1 VIPTI
6 LLFVPR
12 KSGGITVAVP
22 STNAKFYDLPAPT
35 GKSPYHLDYS
45 KTFPEMGSGDGDKD
59 GIVFHMIGDTGDTKN
74 SKPAELV
81 ELAMESD
88 IDKSKGKFLFLY
100 HVGDVAYRFGEA
112 SEYYSQFY
120 EHYAH
125 YPAPI
130 FAIPGN
136 KDGDVRPGSNVSSL
150 DGFVKNFCA
159 RQRGISPDALD
170 IARDAMIQPHV
181 YWTLDA
187 PLLTIIGLY
196 SNVPDGGV
204 IKEDQFDWFKHELE
218 TAPKENALIVA
229 IHHPPFSGDEE
240 HSGSD
245 AMLKLLDKAFLSQR
259 FPDMV
264 VSGHVHNYQRFT
276 RKMGKHE
283 IPYLVIGNGGH
294 SKLHKIQCHE
304 GANIKTPYKIGDNI
318 VLEKYVDNDYGF
330 LRVKVTR
337 KKMIVKLFT
346 VSTTSNSDR
355 FEIDL
360 RNHKVSNG

>member
-1 VIPTI
+1 M
-6 LLFVPR
+6 LFVPR
-12 KSGGITVAVP
+12 YKDVTTVVPPITSA
-22 STNAKFYDLPAPT
+22 NIKFQELPAPT
-35 GKSPYHLDYS
+35 GKPPYHLVYL
-45 KTFPEMGSGDGDKD
+45 KVFPEMENGHVDDE
-59 GIVFHMIGDTGDTKN
+59 IVFHMVGDTGD
-74 SKPAELV
+74 SKDSRPAHLV

-88 IDKSKGKFLFLY
+88 INKSKPGRKARFLY
-100 HVGDVAYRFGEA
+100 HVGDVVYKFGES
-112 SEYYSQFY
+112 SEYFSQFY
-120 EHYAH
+120 ERYAH

-136 KDGDVRPGSNVSSL
+136 KDGDVKPGSDVRSL

-159 RQRGISPDALD
+159 KQKIVTPDALELP
-170 IARDAMIQPHV
+170 RDAMTQPNV

-187 PLLTIIGLY
+187 PFVTIIGLY

-204 IKEDQFDWFKHELE
+204 IKQDQFDWFKRELE
-218 TAPKENALIVA
+218 AAPQKKALIVA
-229 IHHPPFSGDEE
+229 LHHPPFSGDEE

-245 AMLKLLDKAFLSQR
+245 IILKLLDKAFLSQR

-276 RKMGKHE
+276 RKLGKRR

-304 GANIKTPYKIGDNI
+304 GARIKTPYKLGNNI
-318 VLEKYVDNDYGF
+318 TLEKYVDDDYGF

-346 VSTTSNSDR
+346 VSNPCVVDR

-360 RNHKVSNG
+360 SNHKMSG